1 MAKAKKPKIEV
12 SSFGELH
19 ECLSE
24 FRDGWIFRGHS
35 DISWQLVPKA
45 GRASFKGDDKT
56 LFDHWK
62 LRAIEYLSSR
72 PDRDWDWLA
81 IAQHHGLTTRLLDW
95 TTIPLNAAYF
105 AVREENEAGRPA
117 VIHAAKFETL
127 YLGSADMSEED
138 PMTCKGISIFRPSGV
153 VPRITRQSG
162 LFTIHNPPS
171 KPLDVLPPGV
181 VTLQRIVIGERYRAG
196 LLSDL
201 AFYGI
206 SSASLFPDLDGLSES
221 LNWSAESGAS
231 AFL

>member
-56 LFDHWK
+56 LFDQWK

-105 AVREENEAGRPA
+105 AVREENEAGGPA

-127 YLGSADMSEED
+127 YLGSADESEDD
-138 PMTCKGISIFRPSGV
+138 PMTCLGVDAKQAVESIA
-153 VPRITRQSG
+153 Q
-162 LFTIHNPPS
+162 
-171 KPLDVLPPGV
+171 DAA
-181 VTLQRIVIGERYRAG
+181 QG
-196 LLSDL
+196 LLDDIARDVVGRVEGAFAL
-201 AFYGI
+201 AAADFLLAA
-206 SSASLFPDLDGLSES
+206 SA
-221 LNWSAESGAS
+221 SGAS
-231 AFL
+231 EPQRACPARPGASPGRRSTARRCGRGSRRRRAGCP